1 MQSLSQA
8 LLYNNEEVEAR
19 FLKELEL
26 LKLNS
31 DNLPYSISYLLEWQ
45 DEIGLSIYDY
55 TFLDELWIALNNEFS
70 QETCEDLEWI
80 KKLIDEII
88 FN

>member
-70 QETCEDLEWI
+70 QETCEDLNE
-80 KKLIDEII
+80 
-88 FN
+88 